1 MGKHRPRFRL
11 RNILVASGIA
21 VAVMA
26 AGAVALLAGGD
37 GSGRSAAAAQTRQLA
52 ASPSQSQSPTQSRTP
67 SADRPRTTP
76 SRASR
81 GEPRPPEPK
90 PVEITRAPKPKPKPK
105 KPRYTVVSS
114 GSCQASSYG
123 EGQETASGE
132 TFDPSE
138 LTAAHK
144 TLPFGSKVRVTNRN
158 NGESVTVRINDRGPF
173 VSGRCL
179 DLSTAA
185 MKQVDGMSAGVIPV
199 RYEVLSRG

>member
-1 MGKHRPRFRL
+1 
-11 RNILVASGIA
+11 
-21 VAVMA
+21 MA
-26 AGAVALLAGGD
+26 
-37 GSGRSAAAAQTRQLA
+37 A
-52 ASPSQSQSPTQSRTP
+52 ASPSQSQSPSSAPSRSRTP

-105 KPRYTVVSS
+105 KPHYTVLSS

-123 EGQETASGE
+123 EGQATASGE
-132 TFDPSE
+132 RFDPSE

-144 TLPFGSKVRVTNRN
+144 TLPFGSRVRVTNRN